1 MSESPDFPFEFER
14 KFLVSSLPDGVAE
27 HGAPQVIIQ
36 AYVFAEAGYAI
47 RVRLSFRGA
56 TIKGAA
62 ATPTR
67 EPARPEVMDSREPTS
82 MAPNALEVN
91 SADANSP
98 DANSAD
104 ANSADANAPEPTPPA
119 AKMPVFDPAVDE
131 LGAYERRLL
140 AQLLKDNPGL
150 AVATVAVK
158 SPSINGERYEMETE
172 LDPDVAVQIIQ
183 RSGRIVAKTRHSLW
197 VGEDGWEFDVF
208 AGQNAG
214 LIVAEIERLTPVVDL
229 EIPEFCVTEV
239 TADPRFTNDSLS
251 KTPWQ
256 HWDGLYMAE
265 LAQRG
270 PFFLNLGENS

>member
-56 TIKGAA
+56 TIEGAA

-67 EPARPEVMDSREPTS
+67 EPARPGAMGSREPRS
-82 MAPNALEVN
+82 MAQNDLAVNAV
-91 SADANSP
+91 DANSV
-98 DANSAD
+98 DT
-104 ANSADANAPEPTPPA
+104 NSADANAPEPIPPA
-119 AKMPVFDPAVDE
+119 AKMPVFAPAVDE

-172 LDPDVAVQIIQ
+172 LDPDVAVQIVQ

-256 HWDGLYMAE
+256 HWDALYMAE